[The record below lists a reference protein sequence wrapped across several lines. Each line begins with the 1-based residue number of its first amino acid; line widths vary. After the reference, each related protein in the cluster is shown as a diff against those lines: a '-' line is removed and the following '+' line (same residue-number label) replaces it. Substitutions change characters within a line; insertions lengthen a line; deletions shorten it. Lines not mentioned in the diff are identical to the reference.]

1 METKNLNV
9 IVKKAENNFLEAQV
23 KELPAVV
30 TQGKNEQ
37 ELKRNVL
44 DALDLYFHPHLHKY
58 KLTYQNI

>member
-1 METKNLNV
+1 MDTKNLTV
-9 IVKKAENNFLEAQV
+9 VVQKSENNYLAAHI
-23 KELPAVV
+23 KEIPAVI

-44 DALDLYFHPHLHKY
+44 DALDLFYHPHLHKY

>member
-1 METKNLNV
+1 MDTKSLTV
-9 IVKKAENNFLEAQV
+9 LVKKSENNYLAAQV
-23 KELPAVV
+23 KEIPAVI

-44 DALDLYFHPHLHKY
+44 DALDLFYHPHLYKY